1 MIFDQEIIIDI
12 HQKMIERTG
21 GSKGIRD
28 LGMLNSA
35 VNSIY
40 QTFDGKDLYPS
51 IIEKASRLCFTL
63 NMNHAFIDGNKRI
76 AMHMLALFLRMH
88 DIDFKPSNQE
98 VIRVGLALAS
108 NQMNYEE
115 LLKWVKIMI
124 R

>member
-40 QTFDGKDLYPS
+40 QTIDGKDLYPS
-51 IIEKASRLCFTL
+51 IIEKASRLCFAL

-98 VIRVGLALAS
+98 VIRVGLALVS

-115 LLKWVKIMI
+115 LLKWVKSMI